1 MKFTENISIDRDYFE
16 VLDIL
21 PDQIVIKSKCT
32 GHTWQIIFRGERY
45 IDIYHKHNDRSSF
58 HWHQSV
64 LTFSDAV
71 DEIKGHD
78 EFQLNGRRPTYLVY
92 ARDGI
97 YRNGRLKKY

>member
-1 MKFTENISIDRDYFE
+1 MKFTETISIDRNYFE

-21 PDQIVIKSKCT
+21 PDQVVIKSKCT
-32 GHTWQIIFRGERY
+32 GHTWRIIFRGEHY
-45 IDIYHKHNDRSSF
+45 IDICHKHNDRSSF

-78 EFQLNGRRPTYLVY
+78 EYQLNGRRPTYLVY

-97 YRNGRLKKY
+97 YRNGRQKRY